1 MEVPMGLMTTITHW
15 QSRPTAGHELTSLEA
30 DGLGALARDVGLSPD
45 QLTRLMA
52 RGSGGGE
59 ELPRLLQAVGLVP
72 ERTGRTHPDV
82 MRDMSIV
89 CSGCEATRRCRRDLD
104 RGWAPVVQRYCPNI
118 ETIKALRAERCRL
131 VS

>member
-1 MEVPMGLMTTITHW
+1 MGLMTTITHW
-15 QSRPTAGHELTSLEA
+15 RSRPTAGHELTSLDA

-104 RGWAPVVQRYCPNI
+104 RGWAAVVQRYCPNI
-118 ETIKALRAERCRL
+118 ETIKALQAERCRL